1 MNQFRLWDN
10 LDKKMIL
17 PVTFNAVIEAMDL
30 NLKFPKR
37 YILNH
42 ALIRPDMDGQ
52 TIYQGDILEFTDY
65 QAGETTEE
73 VRIVGEVVTSD
84 WGFDLTNRVNV
95 DLADIDLGKC
105 KVKGNIYENPD
116 RLYNPTY
123 PRLK

>member
-17 PVTFNAVIEAMDL
+17 PVTFNAVVEAMDL
-30 NLKFPKR
+30 HIKFPKR

-42 ALIRPDMDGQ
+42 SLNYPDMDIQ

-65 QAGETTEE
+65 QTGETTEE
-73 VRIVGEVVTSD
+73 VRVMGEVISSH

-105 KVKGNIYENPD
+105 KVKGNIYQHPE
-116 RLYNPTY
+116 L
-123 PRLK
+123 LSK